1 MRDVLFDPIL
11 GSVHTVLDLRMKQHA
26 LTATNLANADTPGFK
41 ARMINFEDLLPRVM
55 AEQDRATLLRSN
67 PMHLEG
73 LGGGQS
79 PEIDE
84 LEAPPWS
91 VDGNSVVPEREAARL
106 SSNATMYTGLTKGL
120 GKRLSIL
127 KYAASNGR

>member
-55 AEQDRATLLRSN
+55 AEQDRAALMRTHDQ
-67 PMHLEG
+67 HLVGSGSGAE
-73 LGGGQS
+73 
-79 PEIDE
+79 PEIEE

-91 VDGNSVVPEREAARL
+91 IDGNSVVPEREAARL
-106 SSNATMYTGLTKGL
+106 SSNATMYTGLTRGL
-120 GKRLSIL
+120 GKRMAIL
-127 KYAASNGR
+127 KFAAANGR